1 MSTPDTGTEHHE
13 TQTEVAR
20 KDCPVDP
27 DGDLEDP
34 NNLVRAKTMDLLSS
48 GRGQSSVL
56 YLSPKFCLQS

>member
-34 NNLVRAKTMDLLSS
+34 NNLVRAKWINRL
-48 GRGQSSVL
+48 GSVCG
-56 YLSPKFCLQS
+56 KAK